1 MRRCQKDDQEAE
13 ELERMRQEY
22 NQEYID
28 SAIDFPSSMP
38 AFDSPEVS
46 RNQPSFSS
54 PEMSKSQPPFSSP
67 ELQSHIRFPLIG
79 QGTNTPTPK
88 PMPAPIFHS
97 TKMPS
102 SQMSDVSIDQVSLPE
117 RSSHEISQLRSM
129 TKIDGNF
136 RSNIRRSE
144 RSNG

>member
-67 ELQSHIRFPLIG
+67 ELPSRIRFPLIG
-79 QGTNTPTPK
+79 RGTNTPTPK
-88 PMPAPIFHS
+88 PRPAPIFHS

-102 SQMSDVSIDQVSLPE
+102 SQMSDVSID
-117 RSSHEISQLRSM
+117 
-129 TKIDGNF
+129 
-136 RSNIRRSE
+136 
-144 RSNG
+144 